1 VPEGALH
8 SLRSVLSCAT
18 AVLRMPHRFSESS
31 GRGLR
36 AQVESLKSL
45 SEGKP
50 KYACGLTDGSDSISA
65 ILATQVRPLQ
75 F

>member
-1 VPEGALH
+1 
-8 SLRSVLSCAT
+8 
-18 AVLRMPHRFSESS
+18 MPHRFSESS

>member
-1 VPEGALH
+1 
-8 SLRSVLSCAT
+8 
-18 AVLRMPHRFSESS
+18 MHRFSEANEH
-31 GRGLR
+31 GLH

-65 ILATQVRPLQ
+65 ILATQVRPAFLTQ
-75 F
+75 FAVRLNQSEQ